1 MNPSNDNTIYCNEH
15 FYVRETLKDVRK
27 EQFRFKK
34 DLFQIKFI
42 LLVVLINTFG
52 LTETLMHL
60 LGGLF

>member
-34 DLFQIKFI
+34 DMVQIKLI
-42 LLVVLINTFG
+42 LMVLLVNAFGVTDFIWGLIV
-52 LTETLMHL
+52 
-60 LGGLF
+60 

>member
-1 MNPSNDNTIYCNEH
+1 MTSEFCTEH

-34 DLFQIKFI
+34 DLFQIKFV

-52 LTETLMHL
+52 LTDMFFKMI
-60 LGGLF
+60 GGIF

>member
-1 MNPSNDNTIYCNEH
+1 MTPEYCQEH

-34 DLFQIKFI
+34 DLLQIKFV

-52 LTETLMHL
+52 FTESFFNIV
-60 LGGLF
+60 GGIL